1 MSAAYAA
8 AMPSQLRASAF
19 ALLPALLVPA
29 LTGCAIGAYISPM
42 TAWER
47 AVAGTYEGIGVG
59 GTGRVPYRLV
69 LNVQQRGGK
78 VSGVLTNLE
87 SQKAYALS
95 GTLETLKGEE
105 PTDEVRL
112 DGNLYESG
120 DKHRGTLRGTLS
132 PKAFKGTLRTVLLG
146 KELLGY
152 ELEMTK
158 VDGK

>member
-8 AMPSQLRASAF
+8 AMPSKSRAP
-19 ALLPALLVPA
+19 ALLPLLLPA

-47 AVAGTYEGIGVG
+47 AVAGTYEGVGVG

-69 LNVQQRGGK
+69 LNVQQRGGQ

-87 SQKAYALS
+87 SRKAYALS
-95 GTLETLKGEE
+95 GTFER
-105 PTDEVRL
+105 PTGGSAGDEVRL

-120 DKHRGTLRGTLS
+120 DKHRGTLRGTLG

-152 ELEMTK
+152 ELELTK